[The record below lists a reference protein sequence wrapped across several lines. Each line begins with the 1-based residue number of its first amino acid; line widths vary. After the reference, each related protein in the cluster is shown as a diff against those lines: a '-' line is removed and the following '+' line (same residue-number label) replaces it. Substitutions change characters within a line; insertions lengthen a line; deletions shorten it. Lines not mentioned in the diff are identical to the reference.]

1 MKIAIGHRETTTGY
15 IEMTPQG
22 LVFSSDIGYEHILE
36 GEVNSLRHSY
46 PNWSDE
52 DVIKWYLR
60 RGGNPYGWA
69 FAVPDGKKD

>member
-1 MKIAIGHRETTTGY
+1 MKIDIGHREITEGY
-15 IEMTPQG
+15 IETTSQG

-36 GEVNSLRHSY
+36 GEVNSLRNSY

-60 RGGNPYGWA
+60 KSNGIYFWA
-69 FAVPDGKKD
+69 FIVPSTKK